1 MSDLPHLRIPSNQT
15 AENYTYASGTPQNVV
30 FQRPPRNKPA
40 HGPQVRT
47 ALEDTQGQAVQQ
59 RAASRR
65 AHPQFV
71 QLQPEGV
78 NLTFHGEPNFELNL
92 DSLERLGV
100 GIQLLSCK
108 IEGDVQVAKVFVP
121 EGGLNEYLK
130 LVNAYANSV
139 LLTFEAPEAKEQE
152 LRNLSDPDNSG
163 KVFGQVRTADGNV
176 RDPFLVAVAQ
186 EAAFIAKVGAAATLV
201 KEGRQ
206 NDKLI
211 ESIFSVRLALIC
223 DFWQDRLIFPEVDHE
238 MWWEVWLRG
247 TRVTA
252 EAVHARFR
260 TLAGIVGIANV
271 STRYVA
277 FPERVV
283 VHAYTSANR
292 LAASIDLVTMLAE
305 LRKAKELSTYYVN
318 LEPSEQGEF
327 IADAVDR
334 LVFPEV
340 TRCALRWA

>member
-1 MSDLPHLRIPSNQT
+1 
-15 AENYTYASGTPQNVV
+15 
-30 FQRPPRNKPA
+30 
-40 HGPQVRT
+40 
-47 ALEDTQGQAVQQ
+47 
-59 RAASRR
+59 
-65 AHPQFV
+65 
-71 QLQPEGV
+71 
-78 NLTFHGEPNFELNL
+78 
-92 DSLERLGV
+92 
-100 GIQLLSCK
+100 
-108 IEGDVQVAKVFVP
+108 
-121 EGGLNEYLK
+121 
-130 LVNAYANSV
+130 
-139 LLTFEAPEAKEQE
+139 
-152 LRNLSDPDNSG
+152 
-163 KVFGQVRTADGNV
+163 
-176 RDPFLVAVAQ
+176 
-186 EAAFIAKVGAAATLV
+186 
-201 KEGRQ
+201 
-206 NDKLI
+206 
-211 ESIFSVRLALIC
+211 
-223 DFWQDRLIFPEVDHE
+223 

-252 EAVHARFR
+252 GAVDARFR

-292 LAASIDLVTMLAE
+292 LTASIDLVTMLAE